1 MALSFASLLGWSCVG
16 QVAEIFL
23 QSDIMGKRILLKN
36 ECREG
41 AKNLSGS
48 LPLFLCSNGMKEA
61 LFRKYSPD
69 DWHKTENTV
78 KNDIKGPV
86 GNIFYRVDVRR
97 EIGKVYGKKY
107 KNHI

>member
-1 MALSFASLLGWSCVG
+1 MALSFASLLSWSNAG

-23 QSDIMGKRILLKN
+23 QSDIMGKRILLKMN
-36 ECREG
+36 AGKEQRTEWLF
-41 AKNLSGS
+41 A
-48 LPLFLCSNGMKEA
+48 LFLCLNDSETSI
-61 LFRKYSPD
+61 FRKYSPD
-69 DWHKTENTV
+69 DRHKTENTV

-86 GNIFYRVDVRR
+86 GNIFYRADVRR